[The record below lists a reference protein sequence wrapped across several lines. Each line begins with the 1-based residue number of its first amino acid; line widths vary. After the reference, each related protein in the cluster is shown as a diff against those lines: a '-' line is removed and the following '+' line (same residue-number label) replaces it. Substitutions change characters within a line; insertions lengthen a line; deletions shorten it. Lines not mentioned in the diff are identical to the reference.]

1 MSSGAEDEVHKVIGW
16 HIKAILAYL
25 AEIRQ
30 DKSALAARMHLV
42 LAVDDHNHGHERM
55 RIELLP
61 NHPGFDKLERELG
74 LAPGAPED
82 GRAGSGDGE

>member
-1 MSSGAEDEVHKVIGW
+1 MNGPDEDQVQKALGW

-30 DKSALAARMHLV
+30 DKSALACQMHLV